1 MTESGRN
8 RLGGNKKPL
17 LKLVMGLVFGGSAFF
32 AVLIAILS
40 TTTLTKIGGQNNL
53 NAVNP
58 KDKTI
63 TLALSEEPP
72 QLDSTRATDQVSGRI
87 LGHVME
93 GLLRYDQDNQ
103 LVPGM
108 AKTWE
113 IEGNVAT
120 FSLRDAV
127 WSNGE
132 PVTADDFI
140 FSWRKALEPS
150 TASQY
155 AFILFGIKNAR
166 SINQGDLHVND
177 LAVTAV
183 NSHTLRV
190 ELERPIA
197 YFSKLMA
204 FPTYFPINRKFYES
218 RQGRYGADASDLLF
232 NGPFTITKWVHGAR
246 IRLEKNPQYWD
257 SSRIKLNAIDHAY
270 ITTDPNTTLNLFKD
284 GKIATTNLNAE
295 NLNEALL
302 NRWKIRRFADGAIF
316 FIEINHRPERLT
328 SNYNLRKALQL
339 IHNPPELVN
348 KIIKLPGYLPGES
361 LFPIWLKGVTKKF
374 RQEYPAPKTNI
385 DAKLARQH
393 LSKALSELEIDE
405 LPPLIML
412 SGDNPSSNKQS
423 EYYQALYKRELGIEV
438 KIDRQIF
445 KQRLAKMTA
454 GEFDLV
460 LAGWGPDYDDPLTFG
475 DLFASWN
482 ANNRGRYTNSD
493 LDDFVKIAQSSAD
506 PKTRMDAMAGIQQII
521 HDDVVILPSFERGL
535 VYVEHP
541 QVKGVIRRAVGTDPD
556 FTNAFIATASN
567 N

>member
-1 MTESGRN
+1 MIGSDENRRSGSN
-8 RLGGNKKPL
+8 KPL
-17 LKLVMGLVFGGSAFF
+17 FTLLFGLMSAGIIFF
-32 AVLIAILS
+32 AVLAVILS
-40 TTTLTKIGGQNNL
+40 SMTATKIGERTNL
-53 NAVNP
+53 NAVNVEEN
-58 KDKTI
+58 TI

-93 GLLRYDQDNQ
+93 GLLRYDQNNQ
-103 LVPGM
+103 LVPGI
-108 AKTWE
+108 AKAWK
-113 IEGNVAT
+113 IEENIAT
-120 FSLRDAV
+120 FSLRDAF

-132 PVTADDFI
+132 PVIADDFI
-140 FSWRKALEPS
+140 FSWRKALDPS

-155 AFILFGIKNAR
+155 AFILFGIKNAQ
-166 SINQGDLHVND
+166 SINQGKLP
-177 LAVTAV
+177 VTKLGVSAL
-183 NSHTLRV
+183 NSKTLRV
-190 ELERPIA
+190 ELQRPVA

-204 FPTYFPINRKFYES
+204 FPTFFPINKEFYES
-218 RQGRYGADASDLLF
+218 RQGRYGADAADLLF
-232 NGPFTITKWVHGAR
+232 NGPFTITQWIHGAR
-246 IRLEKNPQYWD
+246 IRLEKNLTYWD
-257 SSRIKLNAIDHAY
+257 HDRIKLNTIDHAY

-284 GKIATTNLNAE
+284 EKIATANLNAE

-339 IHNPPELVN
+339 VHNPPEIVN

-361 LFPIWLKGVTKKF
+361 LFPSWLKGVDRSF
-374 RQEYPAPKTNI
+374 RQEYPAPKSDV
-385 DAKLARQH
+385 DAKQARQH
-393 LSKALSELEIDE
+393 LSMALSELEIDV
-405 LPPLIML
+405 LPPLVML

-423 EYYQALYKRELGIEV
+423 EYYQALYKRELGIDI

-445 KQRLAKMTA
+445 KQRLAKMTS

-482 ANNRGRYTNSD
+482 ANNRGRYANAD
-493 LDDFVKIAQSSAD
+493 LDHFVEIAQSSID
-506 PKTRMDAMAGIQQII
+506 PKTRMDAMAEIQQII

-535 VYVEHP
+535 VYVTHP
-541 QVKGVIRRAVGTDPD
+541 HVKGIIRRAVGTDPD
-556 FTNAFIATASN
+556 FTNAFIDTSTTN
-567 N
+567 